1 MAGRSQ
7 ELGRRGEDAAAQWYC
22 DRGYLIAGRNW
33 RCASGEIDLVV
44 LDPPGA
50 TVIIC
55 EVKTRLTD
63 RFGSPFEAVTA
74 AKQRRLR
81 HLAGRWLAAGATT
94 GSVRPAAVR
103 FDVVGVTGDA
113 RGGLG
118 GRGDGRCLRMS
129 PTWDPWVR
137 AVDRVAT

>member
-1 MAGRSQ
+1 VVDRRQ
-7 ELGRRGEDAAAQWYC
+7 ELGGRGEDAAAQWYS
-22 DRGYLIAGRNW
+22 DRGYRVLSRNW
-33 RCASGEIDLVV
+33 HCPQGEIDLVV
-44 LDPPGA
+44 LDPTGA

-81 HLAGRWLAAGATT
+81 RLAGRWLAEGRPS

-103 FDVVGVTGDA
+103 FDVAGVTGDGH
-113 RGGLG
+113 GGLVVE
-118 GRGDGRCLRMS
+118 
-129 PTWDPWVR
+129 VR
-137 AVDRVAT
+137 ADAFG